1 LGGNFHEKDS
11 EMDLKATLTNQNLF
25 SANLFKLLGQL
36 NIGIDELELY
46 EFRYALANIT
56 PDKGWESIKL
66 LTIEDIEKQISE
78 ESFFTRVQF
87 KPRKEGRIVLDER
100 IVLLTQLLFVGLITG
115 EYSTSWVNKYFYFDI
130 RAFIFLVRTRY
141 FNQAAFE
148 HFGGHPHIQFEPMQN
163 NLESKQDLGYQ
174 EFSEANRKVDKYLVK
189 IIERLIQT
197 RGTPMVLT
205 LVGPTGAGK
214 TEIIHIIQE
223 MLVKKKL
230 KTSTIEMDNFYKDGS
245 YREGKVFTKDLIHYD
260 LFIKCLNNLQLN
272 QSAIMPKYDFLNL
285 TSSHDLESKLRS
297 GATFQLVH
305 PADVIFLEG
314 NYPFHQE
321 DVAPL
326 VGTKIVYLT
335 DDPIRLK
342 RKWRRDID
350 YRKKYDQFYFVNRYF
365 RTQAIRA
372 NEIYRPLLAAC
383 DVAVDTTAAAIWL
396 TPEMQVLV
404 DYK

>member
-1 LGGNFHEKDS
+1 MVLEESLSSK
-11 EMDLKATLTNQNLF
+11 ELF
-25 SANLFKLLGQL
+25 SKQL
-36 NIGIDELELY
+36 CIILTQINSGIAELELY

-56 PDKGWESIKL
+56 PVEGWYNIKL
-66 LTIEDIEKQISE
+66 PPPEAIELQIRE
-78 ESFFTRVQF
+78 ESFFTSIQF
-87 KPRKEGRIVLDER
+87 KPRKEGQIVLDEG
-100 IVLLTQLLFVGLITG
+100 IVHLTQLLFVGLVRG
-115 EYSTSWVNKYFYFDI
+115 EYSTNWVNKHFYFDI

-148 HFGGHPHIQFEPMQN
+148 HFGGHPHIQFEPLQN

-174 EFSEANRKVDKYLVK
+174 EFSEANRKVDGYLVK

-205 LVGPTGAGK
+205 LAGPTGAGK

-272 QSAIMPKYDFLNL
+272 QSANIPKYDFLNL

-297 GATFQLVH
+297 GASVQMVH

-326 VGTKIVYLT
+326 VGTKIAYLT

-350 YRKKYDQFYFVNRYF
+350 YRKKYDPFYFINRYF
-365 RTQAIRA
+365 RTQIIRA
-372 NEIYRPLLAAC
+372 HEIYSPLLSVC
-383 DVAVDTTAAAIWL
+383 DVAVDTTSATIWL

-404 DYK
+404 GLSEGND